1 MGFFMLKK
9 ALLALGGILL
19 SFQVMASGSVLI
31 NGKEIKTRE
40 QLHAIFAKQL
50 NFHQFYGKTLDSL
63 YDNLSSDYSGES
75 VIKIKHVNLLKAKL
89 GTEYIDGMIQA
100 IMDAAEDNPRIILV
114 LE

>member
-1 MGFFMLKK
+1 MFIK
-9 ALLALGGILL
+9 ALLALCGIIF

-31 NGKEIKTRE
+31 NGKEIKNRE
-40 QLHAIFAKQL
+40 QLQAIFAKQL
-50 NFHQFYGKTLDSL
+50 NFPSFAGKNLDSL
-63 YDNLSSDYSGES
+63 YDVLSSDYSGDS

-89 GTEYIDGMIQA
+89 GTDYIDAMIQA